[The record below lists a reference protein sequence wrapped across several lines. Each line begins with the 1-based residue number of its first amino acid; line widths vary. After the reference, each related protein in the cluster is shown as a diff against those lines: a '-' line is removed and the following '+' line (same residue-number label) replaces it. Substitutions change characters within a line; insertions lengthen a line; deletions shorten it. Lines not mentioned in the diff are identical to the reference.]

1 MRALLLSAV
10 LLTATMTYAPATLA
24 DDARVERL
32 ERDLQMLQK
41 EIYRGGKVPAGNVV
55 VAGGN
60 DAARASVQVTALE
73 ERIRM
78 LEGRLEQSEFENR
91 KLSEQLDIFQK
102 DVELRFNDLRAG
114 GAMAPIAT
122 TDDKPIT
129 PTAAAASAATA
140 QTESLPTPKE
150 DQTLKTPAQKAA
162 ATGADG
168 KSTFA
173 SPRDEYNNAFHL
185 LTQTQYDQAGSAF
198 ESFIKNNPKDP
209 LVGNAYY
216 WAGETHYVRQN
227 FIQAA
232 DYFRQ
237 GYESSATGPKA
248 GDNLLKLAMSLSA
261 IDRKTEAC
269 VVLKQVSAKFGANSI
284 TLKKKSE
291 EERTRLGCK

>member
-10 LLTATMTYAPATLA
+10 LLASTVSFSSFAA
-24 DDARVERL
+24 DDGRVERL

-41 EIYRGGKVPAGNVV
+41 QVYGGGKVPAGNIG
-55 VAGGN
+55 APGATGGN
-60 DAARASVQVTALE
+60 EAGRVSVQVTALE

-91 KLSEQLDIFQK
+91 KLSEQLEIMQK
-102 DVELRFNDLRAG
+102 DIDLRFNEVSQN
-114 GAMAPIAT
+114 
-122 TDDKPIT
+122 
-129 PTAAAASAATA
+129 AAASPSTGGETLAEAPAEATKKVDDKKEAAPA
-140 QTESLPTPKE
+140 PQD
-150 DQTLKTPAQKAA
+150 DQTLKTPEEKAA
-162 ATGADG
+162 SGADG
-168 KSTFA
+168 KTKFA
-173 SPRDEYNNAFHL
+173 NARDEYNNAFHL

-198 ESFIKNNPKDP
+198 ETFIKNHPKDA

-227 FIQAA
+227 YVQAA

-237 GYESSATGPKA
+237 GYESLPTGPKA

-261 IDRKTEAC
+261 IDRKNEAC
-269 VVLKQVSAKFGANSI
+269 VVLKQVSAKFGTNSI